1 MNIEVVKDES
11 EPSSIVSPMA
21 EEEENGKQGSYYDQ
35 EAVREINSLSRFF
48 RRYKIFQ
55 RFKELV

>member
-1 MNIEVVKDES
+1 MNIDIVKEEPDPSIIMSPEDED
-11 EPSSIVSPMA
+11 
-21 EEEENGKQGSYYDQ
+21 NGKQGSYYDQ

>member
-1 MNIEVVKDES
+1 MNIDIVKE
-11 EPSSIVSPMA
+11 EPDPSTLMSP
-21 EEEENGKQGSYYDQ
+21 EDEENGKQGSYYDQ

>member
-1 MNIEVVKDES
+1 MNIVTVKEEPDPSIIMSPEDED
-11 EPSSIVSPMA
+11 
-21 EEEENGKQGSYYDQ
+21 NGKQGSYYDQ